1 MLFPRCWKWTLCTFL
16 LCLAGT
22 REAAGGDL
30 TLSWDPSHD
39 GSVTGYMVFV
49 GTESGKYTA
58 TFNVGNQF
66 QFVFRDAQPASPY
79 YFAVAS
85 YRSDGVPGPL
95 SAEVS
100 TTGVDVSLR
109 LSNPGDLTSIV
120 GTPAT
125 LQLKA
130 SPAADPLTYTAS
142 GLPPGTAIDSATGLI
157 TGTPG
162 IEGTYRVIATVSSKV
177 NAATESF
184 MWIVR
189 ERPLPA
195 TPIVTIAIPTPGSTF
210 TTSKFAVLIGGT
222 ASDDHGVSAVY
233 WTNARGGSG
242 RATGTDKWVANVP
255 LRMGKNEITIT
266 VVDGDSNRSQT
277 RLSIYRQLIRSGR
290 PTHGARPE

>member
-1 MLFPRCWKWTLCTFL
+1 MLFPRCWKWSLCTLL

-22 REAAGGDL
+22 RDAAGGDI

-39 GSVTGYMVFV
+39 SSVTGYTVFV
-49 GTESGKYTA
+49 GTESGQYSA
-58 TFNVGNQF
+58 TFNVGNHV
-66 QFVFRDAQPASPY
+66 QFVFRDAQPNSPY

-85 YRSDGVPGPL
+85 YRSDGVVGPL

-100 TTGVDVSLR
+100 TGVDVSLR

-130 SPAADPLTYTAS
+130 SPAANPLTYTAS
-142 GLPPGTAIDSATGLI
+142 GLPPGTAIDNDTGLI
-157 TGTPG
+157 TGTPR
-162 IEGTYRVIATVSSKV
+162 IEGTYRVIAKVSSSV

-184 MWIVR
+184 LWIVR
-189 ERPLPA
+189 ERPLPP
-195 TPIVTIAIPTPGSTF
+195 TPIVTIAIPTPDSTF
-210 TTSKFAVLIGGT
+210 TTSEFVVLIGGT

-242 RATGTDKWVANVP
+242 RATGTDKWVAAVP
-255 LRMGKNEITIT
+255 MLMGQNEITIT

-277 RLSIYRQLIRSGR
+277 RLSVYRQLIRRGR
-290 PTHGARPE
+290 PAHGPRPE

>member
-1 MLFPRCWKWTLCTFL
+1 MLFPRGWKWSLCTLL
-16 LCLAGT
+16 LCLAGA
-22 REAAGGDL
+22 RDAAGGVL

-39 GSVTGYMVFV
+39 SSVAGYKVFV
-49 GTESGKYTA
+49 GIESGKYSA
-58 TFNVGNQF
+58 TFDVGKQV
-66 QFVFRDAQPASPY
+66 QFVFHDAQPASPY

-85 YRSDGVPGPL
+85 YRSDGVVGPL

-100 TTGVDVSLR
+100 ARVDVALR

-130 SPAADPLTYTAS
+130 SPAANPLTYTTS
-142 GLPPGTAIDSATGLI
+142 GLPPGTAIDNDTGLI
-157 TGTPG
+157 TGTPRV
-162 IEGTYRVIATVSSKV
+162 EGRYRVIATVSSGV

-184 MWIVR
+184 LWIVT

-195 TPIVTIAIPTPGSTF
+195 TPSVTIAIPTADSTF
-210 TTSKFAVLIGGT
+210 TTSEFVVLIGGT

-233 WTNARGGSG
+233 WTNSRGGSG
-242 RATGTDKWVANVP
+242 RATGTDQWVAAVP
-255 LRMGKNEITIT
+255 LRRGKNEITIT

-277 RLSIYRQLIRSGR
+277 RLSVYRQLIPRGH
-290 PTHGARPE
+290 PPHGARPE